1 MMGSKVSKKG
11 MKMDSTKKF
20 VAKEED
26 KGLKNKVPKKAKK
39 PTEKGV
45 AGKRTGF

>member
-11 MKMDSTKKF
+11 MKMDSEKKARR
-20 VAKEED
+20 VERDAGLEKE
-26 KGLKNKVPKKAKK
+26 VPRKAKK

>member
-1 MMGSKVSKKG
+1 MMGKKASSKG
-11 MKMDSTKKF
+11 MKMASKKEF
-20 VAKEED
+20 LNKEED
-26 KGLKNKVPKKAKK
+26 KGLKNKVPKKGKK